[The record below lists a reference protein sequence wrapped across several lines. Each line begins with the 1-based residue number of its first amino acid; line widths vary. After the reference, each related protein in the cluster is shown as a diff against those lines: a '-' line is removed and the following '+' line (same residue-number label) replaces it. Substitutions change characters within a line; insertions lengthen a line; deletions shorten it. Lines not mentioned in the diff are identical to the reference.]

1 MFLNDAAFITVKI
14 MEIQYFEQ
22 SLYRMLKKEMMTTV
36 LEHGTKLS
44 FP

>member
-1 MFLNDAAFITVKI
+1 

-44 FP
+44 FPWAMKNGGYNTW